1 MNEAEAEFTN
11 LVLHLQ
17 RAGSI
22 RLSSKLGR
30 QIGLPFVI
38 CGIRINVR
46 ALAEGVAV
54 ASGNTPTGDVS
65 IDINLSFAQQPSGRL
80 IF

>member
-65 IDINLSFAQQPSGRL
+65 IDINT
-80 IF
+80 